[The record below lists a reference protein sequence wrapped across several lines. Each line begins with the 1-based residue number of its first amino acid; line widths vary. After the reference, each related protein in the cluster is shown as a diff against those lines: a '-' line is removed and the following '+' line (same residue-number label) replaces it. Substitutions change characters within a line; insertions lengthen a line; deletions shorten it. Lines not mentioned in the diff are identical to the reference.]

1 MPPKKKFIRSSTIR
15 WSRLE
20 VSLLSYLQ
28 RITHRPSGDDVRA
41 AIRLYARQ
49 LPAFDADGFA
59 TFVRKAELS
68 KLRPGVEREE
78 FIQEVNAFLGSF
90 EQKVSASGMDRISS
104 FEDRETSFKSAAK
117 DFDLD

>member
-1 MPPKKKFIRSSTIR
+1 MPPKRKFIRSSTIR

-20 VSLLSYLQ
+20 VALLAFLQ
-28 RITHRPSGDDVRA
+28 RMTHRPWGDDVRA

-49 LPAFDADGFA
+49 LPGFDADGFA
-59 TFVRKAELS
+59 DFVRKGELT
-68 KLRPGVEREE
+68 KVHKGVEREE

-90 EQKVSASGMDRISS
+90 EREVTPGGIDRMSS
-104 FEDRETSFKSAAK
+104 FEGRDASFKSTPK